1 MRKKMIR
8 KLIGFVFLTLV
19 AVTLRASEGT
29 LSVSPAVVM
38 LQGSIGQSTTQ
49 ALTLMNGTSQPLSFD
64 MVARDIVVRDGRRTF
79 VNAGQL
85 AGSIANT
92 AVFSPKKVTVAPGEK
107 RTVEVTVTIPSNP
120 AARGIIAMFEGT
132 TKLQSKGMQVTAS
145 LGTLLTFALSDN
157 GAANASPLVVTP
169 PTAASNMSVA
179 QQLSNDGS
187 EPVLAQGM
195 LAIVNQT
202 GTLVAKQAMTPRR
215 LLPGE
220 KIGMSA
226 QYGGELAA
234 GRYRALVTYVLQNN
248 KTLTSSAEFDV
259 K

>member
-1 MRKKMIR
+1 MLRKS
-8 KLIGFVFLTLV
+8 IGFIFLTLA
-19 AVTLRASEGT
+19 AVTLRANEGT

-38 LQGSIGQSTTQ
+38 LQGNVGQSTTQ
-49 ALTLMNGTSQPLSFD
+49 TLTLMNATSQPLSFEMIAKD
-64 MVARDIVVRDGRRTF
+64 VVVHEGRRSL

-85 AGSIANT
+85 AGSVANT
-92 AVFSPKKVTVAPGEK
+92 AVFSPKNVTVAPGEK
-107 RTVEVTVTIPSNP
+107 RTVEVTVTIPPNP
-120 AARGIIAMFEGT
+120 AARGIIAMFQGT

-157 GAANASPLVVTP
+157 GMAAASALVVTP
-169 PTAASNMSVA
+169 PTAASNLSVA
-179 QQLSNDGS
+179 QRLSNDSS
-187 EPVLAQGM
+187 EPVLAHGM

-220 KIGMSA
+220 TIGMSA
-226 QYGGELAA
+226 EYGGELAA

-259 K
+259 R

>member
-1 MRKKMIR
+1 MIR
-8 KLIGFVFLTLV
+8 KSIGFVFLALA

-38 LQGSIGQSTTQ
+38 LQGNVGQSTTQ
-49 ALTLMNGTSQPLSFD
+49 TLTIMNATSLPLSFD
-64 MVARDIVVRDGRRTF
+64 MIAKDVVVRDGRRTL

-85 AGSIANT
+85 AGSVANT
-92 AVFSPKKVTVAPGEK
+92 AVFSPKNVTVAPGEK
-107 RTVEVTVTIPSNP
+107 RTVEVTVTIPPNP
-120 AARGIIAMFEGT
+120 VARGVIAMFQGT

-157 GAANASPLVVTP
+157 AMADASPLVVKP
-169 PTAASNMSVA
+169 PTAASNLSVA
-179 QQLSNDGS
+179 QRLSNGSS

-220 KIGMSA
+220 NIGMSA
-226 QYGGELAA
+226 EYGGELAA

-259 K
+259 R